1 MKKVSKQIIISWIIL
16 TIWGIINIYSASY
29 AQAVNHNTLVLKEII
44 KPIIVFLFLLI
55 ILFFIRKNSGF
66 YYKLIQKNTVFLFI
80 LTIIFLIAV
89 LVIGGIRGGAKSV
102 IDLIVFDFQPLE
114 MAKIIIILF
123 LAKAFSDAKINL
135 LGFKLDKL
143 NKFNQLLKLGIITLV
158 PVFLVFIEPDLG
170 GAIILVF
177 LIFIMFILNGVHVKK
192 ILKISLI
199 LVIIGL
205 FLIFII
211 SNSNVLH
218 DYQMSRF
225 SAWIDPFADRH
236 ETGWGIINAIIGI
249 SNGNL
254 FGSGFLHSLQK
265 SFVGTAIGTDYIFVL
280 IAEEWGLFG
289 VCFTIGMLVYLVSRC
304 IRIGNYSPYRFDMLY
319 CYGYGFLI
327 LLQVIVNV
335 AGVCNLIP
343 MTGVT
348 LPFISNGVNSYLFL
362 SLGLFFCVIIERR
375 AALYYNKRMLG
386 EW

>member
-1 MKKVSKQIIISWIIL
+1 MRKVSKQLIIVWIIL
-16 TIWGIINIYSASY
+16 TIWGFINIYSASY
-29 AQAVNHNTLVLKEII
+29 AQAVNHNTLVVKEVI
-44 KPIIVFLFLLI
+44 KPLIVFIVLLI
-55 ILFFIRKNSGF
+55 LLFFLRKNSLY
-66 YYKLIQKNTVFLFI
+66 YYKIITNNINKIFI
-80 LTIIFLIAV
+80 LTLFF
-89 LVIGGIRGGAKSV
+89 LVIVLIIGEVRGGAKSV
-102 IDLIVFDFQPLE
+102 IDLIVVDFQPLE
-114 MAKIIIILF
+114 MIKIVIILF
-123 LAKAFSDAKINL
+123 LAQAFSEARVNV

-143 NKFNQLLKLGIITLV
+143 NKFNQLLQLGIISMV
-158 PVFLVFIEPDLG
+158 PVALIFLEPDLG

-177 LIFIMFILNGVHVKK
+177 VIFIMFILNGVHVKR
-192 ILKISLI
+192 ILRIAMYALI
-199 LVIIGL
+199 GVIIML
-205 FLIFII
+205 FVVNNLNI
-211 SNSNVLH
+211 LH

-280 IAEEWGLFG
+280 IAEEWGLIG
-289 VCFTIGMLVYLVSRC
+289 VFFTIGMLVYLVTRC

-319 CYGYGFLI
+319 CYGYAFLI
-327 LLQVIVNV
+327 LVQVIVNV

-348 LPFISNGVNSYLFL
+348 LPFISNGLNSYLFL

-375 AALYYNKRMLG
+375 AAWYYNKRKLG

>member
-1 MKKVSKQIIISWIIL
+1 M
-16 TIWGIINIYSASY
+16 
-29 AQAVNHNTLVLKEII
+29 
-44 KPIIVFLFLLI
+44 LF
-55 ILFFIRKNSGF
+55 RS
-66 YYKLIQKNTVFLFI
+66 
-80 LTIIFLIAV
+80 
-89 LVIGGIRGGAKSV
+89 
-102 IDLIVFDFQPLE
+102 
-114 MAKIIIILF
+114 
-123 LAKAFSDAKINL
+123 
-135 LGFKLDKL
+135 
-143 NKFNQLLKLGIITLV
+143 
-158 PVFLVFIEPDLG
+158 DLG

-335 AGVCNLIP
+335 AGVCN
-343 MTGVT
+343 
-348 LPFISNGVNSYLFL
+348 
-362 SLGLFFCVIIERR
+362 
-375 AALYYNKRMLG
+375 
-386 EW
+386 